1 VAKAKIDLDP
11 KGEITYEREVSIPTP
26 SGKALKV
33 SFTFKQRT
41 REKMAELLDT
51 YIAKARESAKQELP
65 EDAKMVDQ
73 VEQSIASDVSAI
85 LDVATD
91 WNVDGYQFTAENL
104 TKFLRLYPGAA
115 MAIVTDYRISQTEG
129 RLGN

>member
-1 VAKAKIDLDP
+1 MAKAKIDLDP
-11 KGEITYEREVSIPTP
+11 KGDITYQREVSIPTP

-41 REKMAELLDT
+41 REQMAELLDT
-51 YIAKARESAKQELP
+51 YIAKARESAKQEVP
-65 EDAKMVDQ
+65 EDSKMVDQ

-91 WNVDGYQFTAENL
+91 WNVEGYDFTTVNL